1 MIMAKMKVY
10 ADNAATTKMS
20 QAAIDTMVRYL
31 ATDYGN
37 ASQPYSFSRS
47 AKDAIKQARAIIAD
61 CIGAKPEEIYF
72 TSGGSESDNW
82 AIFNAIEQ
90 KRSIVTTS
98 IEHHA
103 ILNPCKYAES
113 KGNTVNY
120 LPVYDSGI
128 ICLSDIEN
136 VLIPG
141 SFLSVMMANN
151 ELGTIEPIKQC
162 GLLAKS
168 KSVIYHTDAVQAMG
182 HIHINV
188 KDLGVDML
196 SASGH
201 KFNGP
206 KGVGFLY
213 VKNGITL
220 STLIKGGAQE
230 FGMRAGTE
238 NVPAIM
244 AMAVAL
250 QENIEHLDKNTSH
263 LHRLENVFFD
273 KLGKTSSII
282 KRNGIN
288 QLPGLLSLSIEGF
301 EGETLLHR
309 LDLMGISISTGSA
322 CDSKN
327 TQISHVLKAINIP
340 FEQAKSTIRISLG
353 KFNSIE
359 DVTYI
364 AECLKKIVNY

>member
-1 MIMAKMKVY
+1 MAKRKIY
-10 ADNAATTKMS
+10 ADNAATTQMS
-20 QAAIDTMVRYL
+20 QAAIDTMIRYL

-47 AKDAIKQARAIIAD
+47 AKEAIKKARTIIAE

-90 KRSIVTTS
+90 KHNIVTTS

-103 ILNPCKYAES
+103 IINPCKYAES
-113 KGNTVNY
+113 KGNTVNF
-120 LPVYDSGI
+120 LPVYANGL
-128 ICLSDIEN
+128 ICPSDIEKALEPN
-136 VLIPG
+136 

-151 ELGTIEPIKQC
+151 EIGTIEPIRKY
-162 GLLAKS
+162 GLMANLRSA
-168 KSVIYHTDAVQAMG
+168 IYHTDAVQAMG
-182 HIHINV
+182 HIQIDV

-213 VKNGITL
+213 VKDGVTL
-220 STLIKGGAQE
+220 FPLIKGGAQE
-230 FGMRAGTE
+230 LGMRAGTE
-238 NVPAIM
+238 NVASIM
-244 AMAVAL
+244 AMAIAL
-250 QENIEHLDKNTSH
+250 QENVDQLDKNTCH
-263 LHRLENVFFD
+263 LHCLEEVFFD
-273 KLGKTSSII
+273 KLGETSSRI

-288 QLPGLLSLSIEGF
+288 QLPGLLSLSIEGLD
-301 EGETLLHR
+301 GEALLHR

-322 CDSKN
+322 CDSKK

-340 FEQAKSTIRISLG
+340 YDQAKSTIRISLG
-353 KFNSIE
+353 KYNTIE

-364 AECLKKIVNY
+364 AECLTKIVNQ

>member
-1 MIMAKMKVY
+1 MAKRKIY
-10 ADNAATTKMS
+10 ADNAATTQMS
-20 QAAIDTMVRYL
+20 QTAIDTMVRYL
-31 ATDYGN
+31 SSDYGN

-47 AKDAIKQARAIIAD
+47 AKDAIKQARTIIAD

-90 KRSIVTTS
+90 NRNIVTSS

-113 KGNTVNY
+113 KGTVVKY
-120 LPVYDSGI
+120 LPVYENGL
-128 ICLSDIEN
+128 ICPSEIEN
-136 VLIPG
+136 ALTRD

-151 ELGTIEPIKQC
+151 EIGTIEPIRQY
-162 GLLAKS
+162 S
-168 KSVIYHTDAVQAMG
+168 KIANLRNAIYHTDAVQAMG
-182 HIHINV
+182 HININV
-188 KDLGVDML
+188 KDFGVDML

-206 KGVGFLY
+206 KGVGFLF
-213 VKNGITL
+213 VKDGIAL
-220 STLIKGGAQE
+220 SPFIKGGAQE

-238 NVPAIM
+238 NIPSIM

-250 QENIEHLDKNTSH
+250 QENVEHLDKNASH
-263 LHRLENVFFD
+263 LYQLEEVFFD
-273 KLGKTSSII
+273 KLGRTSSKIR
-282 KRNGIN
+282 RNGIN

-301 EGETLLHR
+301 EGEALLHR

-340 FEQAKSTIRISLG
+340 NTQARSTIRISLG
-353 KFNSIE
+353 KYNTIE

-364 AECLKKIVNY
+364 AQCLTKIVNQ

>member
-1 MIMAKMKVY
+1 MSKRKIY
-10 ADNAATTKMS
+10 ADNAATTQMS

-47 AKDAIKQARAIIAD
+47 AKEALKKARTIIAD

-90 KRSIVTTS
+90 KRNIVTTS

-113 KGNTVNY
+113 KGNIVNY
-120 LPVYDSGI
+120 LPVYDNGL
-128 ICLSDIEN
+128 ICPSDIEN
-136 VLIPG
+136 ALKPNSI
-141 SFLSVMMANN
+141 LSVMMANN
-151 ELGTIEPIKQC
+151 EIGTIEPIRQY
-162 GLLAKS
+162 GLMANLKS
-168 KSVIYHTDAVQAMG
+168 AIYHTDAVQAMG
-182 HIHINV
+182 HIQIDV

-213 VKNGITL
+213 VKEGVNL
-220 STLIKGGAQE
+220 CPLIKGGAQE
-230 FGMRAGTE
+230 QGMRAGTE
-238 NVPAIM
+238 NVPSIM
-244 AMAVAL
+244 AMAIAL
-250 QENIEHLDKNTSH
+250 QENVEHLDQNTSH
-263 LHRLENVFFD
+263 LHRLEEVFFD
-273 KLGKTSSII
+273 KLGKTSSLI

-301 EGETLLHR
+301 EGEALLHR

-327 TQISHVLKAINIP
+327 TQISHVLKAVNIP
-340 FEQAKSTIRISLG
+340 YDQARSTIRISLG
-353 KFNSIE
+353 KYNTIE
-359 DVTYI
+359 DATYI
-364 AECLKKIVNY
+364 AECLTKIVNQ

>member
-1 MIMAKMKVY
+1 MAKRKIY
-10 ADNAATTKMS
+10 ADNAATTQMS

-47 AKDAIKQARAIIAD
+47 AKDALKQARIIIAD

-82 AIFNAIEQ
+82 AIYNAIEQ
-90 KRSIVTTS
+90 KRNIVTSS

-113 KGNTVNY
+113 KGNVVKY
-120 LPVYDSGI
+120 LPVYENGL
-128 ICLSDIEN
+128 ICPSDIEN
-136 VLIPG
+136 ALTAH
-141 SFLSVMMANN
+141 SFLSIMMANN
-151 ELGTIEPIKQC
+151 ELGTIEPIRQY
-162 GLLAKS
+162 GLMSNLRNA
-168 KSVIYHTDAVQAMG
+168 IYHPDAVQAMG
-182 HIHINV
+182 HIQIDV

-213 VKNGITL
+213 VKDGVAL
-220 STLIKGGAQE
+220 CPLIKGGAQE
-230 FGMRAGTE
+230 RGMRAGTE
-238 NVPAIM
+238 NVPSIV
-244 AMAVAL
+244 AMAIAL
-250 QENIEHLDKNTSH
+250 RENVEQLDKNTCH
-263 LHRLENVFFD
+263 LRRLEEVFFE
-273 KLGKTSSII
+273 KLGKTLCRI
-282 KRNGIN
+282 KRNGTN

-301 EGETLLHR
+301 EGEALLHR

-327 TQISHVLKAINIP
+327 IQISHVLKAINIP
-340 FEQAKSTIRISLG
+340 YDQARSAIRISLG
-353 KFNSIE
+353 KYNTIE

-364 AECLKKIVNY
+364 AECLTKIVNQ

>member
-1 MIMAKMKVY
+1 MAKRKIY
-10 ADNAATTKMS
+10 ADNAATTQMS

-37 ASQPYSFSRS
+37 VSQPYSFSRS
-47 AKDAIKQARAIIAD
+47 AKEAIKKARIIIAD
-61 CIGAKPEEIYF
+61 CISAKPEEIYF

-82 AIFNAIEQ
+82 AVFNAIEQ
-90 KRSIVTTS
+90 KRNIVTTS

-103 ILNPCKYAES
+103 IINPCKYAES
-113 KGNTVNY
+113 KGNIVSY
-120 LPVYDSGI
+120 LPVYDNGL
-128 ICLSDIEN
+128 ICPSDIEN
-136 VLIPG
+136 ALKPN
-141 SFLSVMMANN
+141 SFLSIMMANN
-151 ELGTIEPIKQC
+151 ELGTIEPIRQY
-162 GLLAKS
+162 GLMANL

-182 HIHINV
+182 HIQIDV

-213 VKNGITL
+213 VKDGVTL
-220 STLIKGGAQE
+220 CPLIKGGAQE
-230 FGMRAGTE
+230 LGMRAGTE
-238 NVPAIM
+238 NVPSIM
-244 AMAVAL
+244 AMAIAL
-250 QENIEHLDKNTSH
+250 QENVEQLDQNTSH
-263 LHRLENVFFD
+263 LHRLEEVFFD
-273 KLGKTSSII
+273 KVGKISSLI

-288 QLPGLLSLSIEGF
+288 QLPGLLNLSIEGF
-301 EGETLLHR
+301 EGEALLHR

-340 FEQAKSTIRISLG
+340 YDQAKSTIRISLG
-353 KFNSIE
+353 KYNSIE

-364 AECLKKIVNY
+364 AECLTKIVNQ

>member
-1 MIMAKMKVY
+1 MAKRKIY
-10 ADNAATTKMS
+10 ADNAATTQMS

-47 AKDAIKQARAIIAD
+47 AKEALKKARTIIAD

-90 KRSIVTTS
+90 KRNIVTTS

-103 ILNPCKYAES
+103 ILNPCKYAEL
-113 KGNTVNY
+113 KGSIVNY
-120 LPVYDSGI
+120 LPVYDNGL
-128 ICLSDIEN
+128 ICPSDIEN
-136 VLIPG
+136 ALRPN
-141 SFLSVMMANN
+141 SFFSVMMANN
-151 ELGTIEPIKQC
+151 EIGTIEPIRQY
-162 GLLAKS
+162 GLMANLKRA
-168 KSVIYHTDAVQAMG
+168 IYHTDAVQAMG
-182 HIHINV
+182 HINIDV

-213 VKNGITL
+213 VKEGVTL
-220 STLIKGGAQE
+220 CPFIKGGAQE
-230 FGMRAGTE
+230 LGMRAGTE
-238 NVPAIM
+238 NVPSIM
-244 AMAVAL
+244 AMAIAL
-250 QENIEHLDKNTSH
+250 QENVEQLDQNTSH
-263 LHRLENVFFD
+263 LHRLEEVFFD
-273 KLGKTSSII
+273 KVGKNSSLI

-301 EGETLLHR
+301 DGEALLHR

-327 TQISHVLKAINIP
+327 TQISHVLQAINIP
-340 FEQAKSTIRISLG
+340 HDRAKSTIRISLG
-353 KFNSIE
+353 KYNSIE

-364 AECLKKIVNY
+364 AECLTKIVNQ

>member
-1 MIMAKMKVY
+1 MAKRKIY
-10 ADNAATTKMS
+10 ADNAATTQMS

-31 ATDYGN
+31 STDYGN

-47 AKDAIKQARAIIAD
+47 SKEAIKKARTIIAD

-90 KRSIVTTS
+90 KRNIVTTS

-103 ILNPCKYAES
+103 IINPCKYAES

-120 LPVYDSGI
+120 LPVYYNGL
-128 ICLSDIEN
+128 ICPSDIEKA
-136 VLIPG
+136 LEPY

-151 ELGTIEPIKQC
+151 EIGTIEPIRQY
-162 GLLAKS
+162 GLIANLKS
-168 KSVIYHTDAVQAMG
+168 AIYHTDAVQAMG
-182 HIHINV
+182 HIQIDV

-213 VKNGITL
+213 VKDGVTL
-220 STLIKGGAQE
+220 CPLIKGGAQE
-230 FGMRAGTE
+230 LGMRAGTE
-238 NVPAIM
+238 NVASIM
-244 AMAVAL
+244 AMAIAL
-250 QENIEHLDKNTSH
+250 QENVDQLDKNTCH
-263 LHRLENVFFD
+263 LHCLEEVFFD
-273 KLGKTSSII
+273 KLGETSSRI

-301 EGETLLHR
+301 DGEALLHR

-340 FEQAKSTIRISLG
+340 YDQAKSTIRISLG
-353 KFNSIE
+353 KYNSIE

-364 AECLKKIVNY
+364 AECLTKIINQ

>member
-1 MIMAKMKVY
+1 MSKRKIY
-10 ADNAATTKMS
+10 ADNAATTQMS
-20 QAAIDTMVRYL
+20 QAVIDTMVRYL
-31 ATDYGN
+31 ATEYGN

-47 AKDAIKQARAIIAD
+47 AKEALKKARTIIAD

-90 KRSIVTTS
+90 KRNIVTTS

-113 KGNTVNY
+113 KGNIVHY
-120 LPVYDSGI
+120 LPVYDNGL
-128 ICLSDIEN
+128 ICPSDIEN
-136 VLIPG
+136 ALKPNSI
-141 SFLSVMMANN
+141 LSVMMANN
-151 ELGTIEPIKQC
+151 EIGTIEPIRQY
-162 GLLAKS
+162 GLMANLRNA
-168 KSVIYHTDAVQAMG
+168 IFHTDAVQAMG
-182 HIHINV
+182 HINIDV

-213 VKNGITL
+213 AKDGISL
-220 STLIKGGAQE
+220 SPLIKGGAQE
-230 FGMRAGTE
+230 LGMRAGTE
-238 NVPAIM
+238 NVPSIM
-244 AMAVAL
+244 AMAIAL
-250 QENIEHLDKNTSH
+250 QENVEHLDQNTSH
-263 LHRLENVFFD
+263 LHRLEEVFFD
-273 KLGKTSSII
+273 KLGKTSSLI
-282 KRNGIN
+282 KRNGTN

-301 EGETLLHR
+301 EGEALLHR

-327 TQISHVLKAINIP
+327 TQISHVLQAINIP
-340 FEQAKSTIRISLG
+340 YDQAKSTIRISLG
-353 KFNSIE
+353 KYNSIE

-364 AECLKKIVNY
+364 AECLTKIVNQ

>member
-1 MIMAKMKVY
+1 MVKRKIY
-10 ADNAATTKMS
+10 ADNAATTQMS
-20 QAAIDTMVRYL
+20 KAAIDTMVRYL

-47 AKDAIKQARAIIAD
+47 AKEAIKKARTIIAD

-82 AIFNAIEQ
+82 AVFNAIEQ
-90 KRSIVTTS
+90 KRNIVTTS

-103 ILNPCKYAES
+103 IINPCKYAES
-113 KGNTVNY
+113 KGNAVNY
-120 LPVYDSGI
+120 LPVYDNGL
-128 ICLSDIEN
+128 ICPSEIEN
-136 VLIPG
+136 ALTPN
-141 SFLSVMMANN
+141 SFLSIMMANN
-151 ELGTIEPIKQC
+151 EIGTIEPIRQY
-162 GLLAKS
+162 GLMANLKS
-168 KSVIYHTDAVQAMG
+168 AIYHTDAVQAMG
-182 HIHINV
+182 HIQIDV

-213 VKNGITL
+213 VKDGVTL
-220 STLIKGGAQE
+220 CPFIKGGAQE
-230 FGMRAGTE
+230 LGMRAGTE
-238 NVPAIM
+238 NVPSIM
-244 AMAVAL
+244 AMAIAL
-250 QENIEHLDKNTSH
+250 QENVEHLDQNTSH
-263 LHRLENVFFD
+263 LHSLEEVFFD
-273 KLGKTSSII
+273 KLGKTSSLI

-301 EGETLLHR
+301 EGEALLHR

-327 TQISHVLKAINIP
+327 TQISHVLSAINIP
-340 FEQAKSTIRISLG
+340 YDQAKSTIRISLG
-353 KFNSIE
+353 KYNSIE

-364 AECLKKIVNY
+364 AECLTKIVNQ

>member
-1 MIMAKMKVY
+1 MAKRKIY
-10 ADNAATTKMS
+10 ADNAATTQMS
-20 QAAIDTMVRYL
+20 QAAFDTMVRYL

-47 AKDAIKQARAIIAD
+47 AKEAIKKARNIIAD

-82 AIFNAIEQ
+82 AIFNSIEQ
-90 KRSIVTTS
+90 KRNIVTTS

-103 ILNPCKYAES
+103 IINPCKYAES

-120 LPVYDSGI
+120 LPVYNNGL
-128 ICLSDIEN
+128 ICPSVIDNALKPN
-136 VLIPG
+136 

-151 ELGTIEPIKQC
+151 EIGTIEPIRQY
-162 GLLAKS
+162 GLMASLKNA
-168 KSVIYHTDAVQAMG
+168 IFHTDAVQAMG
-182 HIHINV
+182 HIHIDV

-213 VKNGITL
+213 VKQGVTL
-220 STLIKGGAQE
+220 CPFIKGGAQE
-230 FGMRAGTE
+230 LGMRAGTE
-238 NVPAIM
+238 NVPSIM
-244 AMAVAL
+244 AMAIAL
-250 QENIEHLDKNTSH
+250 RENVDSLEQNTSH
-263 LHRLENVFFD
+263 LHRLEEVFFE
-273 KLGKTSSII
+273 KIGKNLSII

-301 EGETLLHR
+301 EGEALLHR

-327 TQISHVLKAINIP
+327 TQVSHVLKAINIP
-340 FEQAKSTIRISLG
+340 YNQAKSTIRISLG
-353 KFNSIE
+353 KYNTIE

-364 AECLKKIVNY
+364 AECLTKIVNK

>member
-1 MIMAKMKVY
+1 MAKRKIY
-10 ADNAATTKMS
+10 ADNAATTQMS
-20 QAAIDTMVRYL
+20 QAAIDTMIRYL

-47 AKDAIKQARAIIAD
+47 AKDAIKQARRIIAD

-90 KRSIVTTS
+90 KRNIVTTS

-113 KGNTVNY
+113 KGNIVNY
-120 LPVYDSGI
+120 LPVYENGL
-128 ICLSDIEN
+128 ICPSEIEN
-136 VLIPG
+136 ALTPN

-151 ELGTIEPIKQC
+151 EIGTIEPIRQY
-162 GLLAKS
+162 GLMANLKS
-168 KSVIYHTDAVQAMG
+168 AIYHTDAVQAMG
-182 HIHINV
+182 HVEIDV

-206 KGVGFLY
+206 KGVGFFY
-213 VKNGITL
+213 VKDGVTL
-220 STLIKGGAQE
+220 CPLIKGGAQE
-230 FGMRAGTE
+230 MGMRAGTE
-238 NVPAIM
+238 NVPSIM
-244 AMAVAL
+244 AMAIAL
-250 QENIEHLDKNTSH
+250 QENVEHLDQNTSH
-263 LHRLENVFFD
+263 LHRLEEVFFD
-273 KLGKTSSII
+273 KLGKTSSRII
-282 KRNGIN
+282 RNGIN

-301 EGETLLHR
+301 EGEALLHR

-327 TQISHVLKAINIP
+327 TQISHVLKAVNIP
-340 FEQAKSTIRISLG
+340 YDQARSTIRISLG
-353 KFNSIE
+353 KYNTIE
-359 DVTYI
+359 DANYI
-364 AECLKKIVNY
+364 AECLTKIVNQ